1 MLSLPLLDLLY
12 DSVTVSTINRSNNKP
27 TMLIIT
33 VSVLSF
39 ILTTTA
45 YYNNSAIDSTL
56 LLLIY
61 TEHSEAPI
69 LTASIHCI

>member
-33 VSVLSF
+33 VSLLSF
-39 ILTTTA
+39 ILTTA

-56 LLLIY
+56 LLLMY